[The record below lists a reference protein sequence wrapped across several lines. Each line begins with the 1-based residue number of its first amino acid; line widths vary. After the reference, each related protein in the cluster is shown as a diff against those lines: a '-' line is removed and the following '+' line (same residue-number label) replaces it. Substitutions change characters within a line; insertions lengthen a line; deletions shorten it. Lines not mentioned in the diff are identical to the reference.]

1 MNILQTMLGK
11 ITSAHCDII
20 DVRNVLSKQ
29 MLNKPKDNEG
39 TEFTIGMCLDDTI
52 DTLSELESMAE
63 ESSTMWVCIVPLAYD
78 IMSLAEDEQTAIKL
92 ASKKAVEFL
101 DESYSLHGPT
111 GEKHTL
117 EGVLEYFGCRTYEI
131 KPNTAIVCS

>member
-1 MNILQTMLGK
+1 MNTLQSMLGK
-11 ITSAHCDII
+11 ITSAYFDIT

-39 TEFTIGMCLDDTI
+39 TECTIGMCLDDTI

-92 ASKKAVEFL
+92 ATSKAAAYLNEKGL
-101 DESYSLHGPT
+101 TYDKT
-111 GEKHTL
+111 GEKHTPDS
-117 EGVLEYFGCRTYEI
+117 VLEFFGSRTYEI
-131 KPNTAIVCS
+131 EPSTAIVCC